1 MDAGDPVADVAE
13 VGGGGEGRGDHAQR
27 QRVAATATLRLDPA
41 APWASG
47 LDPALLVDDEI
58 VLPVQI
64 NGKKRADLRVAKDS
78 PIEEIEA
85 VVLALDVVLDAL
97 AGASPRRVVVVPGR
111 IVNVVL

>member
-1 MDAGDPVADVAE
+1 MMPHLAEECWQAAGQDGLVAS
-13 VGGGGEGRGDHAQR
+13 Q
-27 QRVAATATLRLDPA
+27 
-41 APWASG
+41 PWPNV
-47 LDPALLVDDEI
+47 DPALLVDDEI

-78 PIEEIEA
+78 PVEEIEA
-85 VVLALDVVLDAL
+85 AVLALDVVVDAL